1 MNFRHIF
8 SIVNKNNNLSIM
20 VNLLS
25 QNIIINNI
33 NFADKKE
40 VCPGCGCTCPCECKD
55 CEECAT
61 CCDH

>member
-8 SIVNKNNNLSIM
+8 SIVNSNNLSIM
-20 VNLLS
+20 VNQLS
-25 QNIIINNI
+25 QNIIKINI

-61 CCDH
+61 CCVH

>member
-1 MNFRHIF
+1 MVNNYDL
-8 SIVNKNNNLSIM
+8 SIV

>member
-1 MNFRHIF
+1 MPPKDHLR
-8 SIVNKNNNLSIM
+8 STESAS
-20 VNLLS
+20 S